1 MDNSWATSWDAFGRD
16 LHLDLAGPGGLRAG
30 LIRALREA
38 ARTGRLAPGTRLPS
52 SRTLAA
58 DLGIA
63 RNTVAEAYAD
73 LVAEG
78 WLSAR
83 QGSGTRIADRT
94 PPRPV
99 PARRTPPSGR
109 PAPRFDL
116 TPGTPDVSAFPRAAW
131 LAAAR
136 RALHAAP
143 NDALGY
149 GTPQGRPELRAVLA
163 DYLARVRGVRADP
176 DRIVICAG
184 FMQGLALV
192 ARALTAVAGSPTTV
206 ATEGYGLDLHRGVL
220 ARAGLRTVPLTV
232 DALGARTAELRSYDG
247 VSAALLT
254 PAHQFPTGV
263 PLHPDR
269 RAAALDWA
277 VAQDGWILE
286 DDYDG
291 EFRYDRQPVGALQG
305 LDPDRV
311 VYLGTASKSLV
322 PALRLAWL
330 VLPDRLVDPVLA
342 VKSGGEWQSG
352 ALDQLTLAEFLTG
365 GGYDRHV
372 RGSRQRYRRRRDR
385 LVAALAEHA
394 PHIEVSGIAAG
405 LHAVLELPPGTEQ
418 SLVEAARWQGLAL
431 NGLHAFRDPAARTM
445 PARDGLVVPYG
456 RPPEHAFG
464 GALEAL
470 LRALPPDP
478 GAATV

>member
-1 MDNSWATSWDAFGRD
+1 
-16 LHLDLAGPGGLRAG
+16 
-30 LIRALREA
+30 
-38 ARTGRLAPGTRLPS
+38 
-52 SRTLAA
+52 
-58 DLGIA
+58 
-63 RNTVAEAYAD
+63 
-73 LVAEG
+73 
-78 WLSAR
+78 
-83 QGSGTRIADRT
+83 
-94 PPRPV
+94 
-99 PARRTPPSGR
+99 
-109 PAPRFDL
+109 PRFDL